1 MEIVYQNIN
10 ESTYTFEVENLI
22 FYFSSSFNLRRFK
35 ERCIS
40 YSVNE
45 ERKLINRFHV
55 NIDMK
60 KYFLISFYKLIEK
73 RGFKILYNNKE
84 IQDDFN
90 IISTIEM

>member
-10 ESTYTFEVENLI
+10 ESSYTFEVENII

-35 ERCIS
+35 ERCIN
-40 YSVNE
+40 YSINE

-60 KYFLISFYKLIEK
+60 KYFLISYYKLIEK
-73 RGFKILYNNKE
+73 RGFKVLYNNKE
-84 IQDDFN
+84 LQDDFYMT
-90 IISTIEM
+90 STIEM

>member
-10 ESTYTFEVENLI
+10 ESSYTFEVENLI

-35 ERCIS
+35 ERCIN
-40 YSVNE
+40 YSINE
-45 ERKLINRFHV
+45 ERKLINRYHV

-73 RGFKILYNNKE
+73 RGFKVLYNNKE
-84 IQDDFN
+84 MQDDFY

>member
-35 ERCIS
+35 ERCIN
-40 YSVNE
+40 YSINE
-45 ERKLINRFHV
+45 ERKLINRYHV

-60 KYFLISFYKLIEK
+60 KYFLKLFTFI
-73 RGFKILYNNKE
+73 R
-84 IQDDFN
+84 
-90 IISTIEM
+90 IIR